1 MPPSAPFASFVEQRR
16 QALGEGRVP
25 QGTSQVWGLA
35 LSGGGIRS
43 ATFCLG
49 LLRAL
54 ARRGMLL
61 RFDAFSTVSGGGYT
75 GATLGRLLSRAR
87 TSEDVAAV
95 ERGFADA
102 DARWF
107 MWWLRANG
115 RYLIPRGAKD
125 TTFALATYLRNLSA
139 VHIELGLMALLL
151 GVGLACVDIVGWGAV
166 SFLGYAFGDSFFR
179 VARFLPE
186 WLPVIL
192 LLMPLPVFAG
202 AVAASAYWCIPLL
215 TSSQTELKRPLLYW
229 AGAVGFVAAL
239 LIVRMPLLS
248 IPTEAGESL
257 RTALW
262 WSSMFV
268 VMAWL
273 V

>member
-1 MPPSAPFASFVEQRR
+1 MPPSSPFASFVEQRR
-16 QALGEGRVP
+16 QALGDVRIP

-61 RFDAFSTVSGGGYT
+61 RFDVFSTVSGGGYT
-75 GATLGRLLSRAR
+75 GATLGRLLTRAR
-87 TSEDVAAV
+87 TSDDVAAV

-102 DARWF
+102 DTRWF
-107 MWWLRANG
+107 TWWLRANG

-151 GVGLACVDIVGWGAV
+151 GVVLACVDIAGWGGV
-166 SFLGYAFGDSFFR
+166 SFLGYAFGESFFR
-179 VARFLPE
+179 VARYLPE
-186 WLPVIL
+186 WLPAIL
-192 LLMPLPVFAG
+192 LLLPLPVFAG
-202 AVAASAYWCIPLL
+202 AVVASAYWCVPWL
-215 TSSQTELKRPLLYW
+215 TSSQTEPKRPLLYW

-239 LIVRMPLLS
+239 LVVRMPLLS
-248 IPTEAGESL
+248 IPTDVGGSL
-257 RTALW
+257 RTAL
-262 WSSMFV
+262 
-268 VMAWL
+268 
-273 V
+273 